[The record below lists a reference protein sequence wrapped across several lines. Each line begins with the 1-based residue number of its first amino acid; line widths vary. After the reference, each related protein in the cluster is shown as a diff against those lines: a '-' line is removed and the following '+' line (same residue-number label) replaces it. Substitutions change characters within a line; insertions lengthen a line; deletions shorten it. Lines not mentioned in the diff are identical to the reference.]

1 MDVAGAVVVEVQVSG
16 ILAVVLV
23 QLIVGIGELF
33 CLIGGILVSQD
44 GLGEDVREEGLI
56 DELTIDH
63 VEISGFCGVL
73 LQAVG
78 VQGIQVVLYDLLPL
92 FGEGVA
98 CGLRLAAQDGNPLEL
113 GEGSFK
119 EVVSIGGASFLVIHL
134 LGGGEV
140 CVIAHV
146 DAVGRVALGLLQHVV
161 FNVFVI
167 VGQLRGVEA
176 LVAYGGYGTVA
187 HQNAG
192 VPDNQNGGDDGGN
205 DADGPIE
212 LRFGSTGLVSV

>member
-1 MDVAGAVVVEVQVSG
+1 MLDKILSTITDSSDYLAAISQFRAGASLSKREVKKLLELCAKYVPG
-16 ILAVVLV
+16 GEDATYARACLAV
-23 QLIVGIGELF
+23 
-33 CLIGGILVSQD
+33 
-44 GLGEDVREEGLI
+44 
-56 DELTIDH
+56 
-63 VEISGFCGVL
+63 
-73 LQAVG
+73 
-78 VQGIQVVLYDLLPL
+78 DLLSGRTEEDRAY
-92 FGEGVA
+92 FA
-98 CGLRLAAQDGNPLEL
+98 PLEL

-134 LGGGEV
+134 LGGGEA

-176 LVAYGGYGTVA
+176 LIAYGGYGTVA